1 MQNLVSVRCFCLVS
15 CQSRPSELLV
25 WPIRW
30 LEIASSMAW
39 IKNEGWVTADLKQ
52 CSRQPAFIFYF
63 CFWETR
69 LNKEKQTVC
78 LPIPKKERK
87 RRLFL
92 CGREDLR
99 IQMCSLLTGVYSF
112 PSLPPPP
119 SSVFSDT
126 HKHRHTPRSPRA
138 GRGSE
143 ARLFQVGSVFLRLGW
158 KMRGSADGLSTVWL
172 QRACLSKSC
181 LRLHTQSDSKLEKQQ
196 Q

>member
-1 MQNLVSVRCFCLVS
+1 
-15 CQSRPSELLV
+15 
-25 WPIRW
+25 
-30 LEIASSMAW
+30 MAW

-52 CSRQPAFIFYF
+52 CSRQPEESACLYF
-63 CFWETR
+63 LFLILGNTAEQR
-69 LNKEKQTVC
+69 KATVR

-99 IQMCSLLTGVYSF
+99 IQMCSLLTGAYSF

-138 GRGSE
+138 GQGSE
-143 ARLFQVGSVFLRLGW
+143 ARLFQVGSVFLRLGS

-172 QRACLSKSC
+172 QRACLFKSC
-181 LRLHTQSDSKLEKQQ
+181 LRSHTLGLQARKKQQ